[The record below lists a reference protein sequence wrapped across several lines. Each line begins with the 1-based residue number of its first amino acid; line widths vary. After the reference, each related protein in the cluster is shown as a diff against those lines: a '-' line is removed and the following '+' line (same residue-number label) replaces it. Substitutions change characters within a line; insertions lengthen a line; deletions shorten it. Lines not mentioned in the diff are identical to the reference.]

1 MLTKVGVYGQF
12 APPLTAAVEYSKTCE
27 AMGFDAIAFTDQ
39 ISGNYPNSVWD
50 EFPVAKAWGRQ
61 NNILDASVVM
71 ALSAAVTENIEL
83 YLGAIDVVRH
93 APSKLAQH
101 FLTLDHAA
109 KGRGLFALGASEA
122 KNVLMYGHKR
132 YGSAKKLEDSLAII
146 RKLFD
151 SSGEPVWY
159 EGEQYSMKGGVLEL
173 EPYGSTP
180 PKVLAATGGS
190 PETLEIVGRYGD
202 GLLTNLPGM
211 SHGGPEQLNNDIA
224 VVRKAAEHAGRDPD
238 QMRFAAS
245 VLTLMGDDEESV
257 DELAFSEVLRWNTVV
272 YGGVRG
278 ADWKLHGFE
287 HPLGDDW
294 GYAKN
299 LVPERMSAEDFH
311 KAASAVPVGAVK
323 RVGHFTGSPAE
334 VAGQIEPYM
343 QAGLDY
349 VFLVEHAPLADP
361 STVGTAAA
369 NLADLTARLRGGRGL
384 SLAGSGTGGYLGIG
398 DAV

>member
-1 MLTKVGVYGQF
+1 VTKVGVYGQF
-12 APPLTAAVEYSKTCE
+12 APPLAAAVDYSKACE

-39 ISGNYPNSVWD
+39 ISGNCPNSVWND
-50 EFPVAKAWGRQ
+50 LTVAKAWGRQ
-61 NNILDASVVM
+61 NNFLDASVVM
-71 ALSAAVTENIEL
+71 ALSAAVTQHLEL

-109 KGRGLFALGASEA
+109 EGRAFFAVGASEA

-132 YGSAKKLEDSLAII
+132 FGSAKKLEDSLAII
-146 RKLFD
+146 RLLFD
-151 SSGEPVWY
+151 SEGEPVWY
-159 EGEQYSMKGGVLEL
+159 EGEEYSMKGGVLEL
-173 EPYGSTP
+173 EPYGPTP

-211 SHGGPEQLNNDIA
+211 SHGGPEQLSEDIA
-224 VVRKAAEHAGRDPD
+224 VVRDAAERAGRDPD
-238 QMRFAAS
+238 QLRFAAS
-245 VLTLMGDDEESV
+245 VLTLMGDDDAV
-257 DELAFSEVLRWNTVV
+257 IDRLAATDELRWNTIV

-278 ADWKLHGFE
+278 ADWRRHGFE

-299 LVPERMSAEDFH
+299 LVPERMSADAFRQ
-311 KAASAVPVGAVK
+311 AAAAVPIDAVK

-334 VAGQIEPYM
+334 VARQVEPYV

-361 STVGTAAA
+361 SMVAESAA
-369 NLADLTARLRGGRGL
+369 NLAVLTALLRDGRGL
-384 SLAGSGTGGYLGIG
+384 SLAGASTGGYLGVG
-398 DAV
+398 DSS